1 MQLIELV
8 LMGLSYQM
16 TSERVDVVSYSLI
29 HQNYNHMTENQR
41 ALFSII
47 TDVDWDYQ
55 RETNPVKKDE
65 IGKLLR
71 EKKLEL
77 KLDMGEEAYLEFI
90 NAGMKMF
97 APKK

>member
-1 MQLIELV
+1 
-8 LMGLSYQM
+8 M
-16 TSERVDVVSYSLI
+16 T
-29 HQNYNHMTENQR
+29 HHQR

-47 TDVDWDYQ
+47 LDVNWDYD

-77 KLDMGEEAYLEFI
+77 KLDMGEEAYLEFF
-90 NAGMKMF
+90 NKGMKMF

>member
-1 MQLIELV
+1 
-8 LMGLSYQM
+8 M
-16 TSERVDVVSYSLI
+16 T
-29 HQNYNHMTENQR
+29 HHQR

-47 TDVDWDYQ
+47 LDVNWDYD

-77 KLDMGEEAYLEFI
+77 KLDMGEEAYLEFF
-90 NAGMKMF
+90 NAGTKMF

>member
-1 MQLIELV
+1 
-8 LMGLSYQM
+8 
-16 TSERVDVVSYSLI
+16 
-29 HQNYNHMTENQR
+29 MTENQR

>member
-1 MQLIELV
+1 
-8 LMGLSYQM
+8 M
-16 TSERVDVVSYSLI
+16 T
-29 HQNYNHMTENQR
+29 HHQR
-41 ALFSII
+41 ALFNII
-47 TDVDWDYQ
+47 LDVNWDYD

-90 NAGMKMF
+90 NRGIKMF

>member
-1 MQLIELV
+1 
-8 LMGLSYQM
+8 
-16 TSERVDVVSYSLI
+16 
-29 HQNYNHMTENQR
+29 MTENQR

-47 TDVDWDYQ
+47 FDVNWDYE

>member
-1 MQLIELV
+1 
-8 LMGLSYQM
+8 M
-16 TSERVDVVSYSLI
+16 TD
-29 HQNYNHMTENQR
+29 HQR

-47 TDVDWDYQ
+47 LDVNWDYD

-77 KLDMGEEAYLEFI
+77 KLDMGEEAYLEFF